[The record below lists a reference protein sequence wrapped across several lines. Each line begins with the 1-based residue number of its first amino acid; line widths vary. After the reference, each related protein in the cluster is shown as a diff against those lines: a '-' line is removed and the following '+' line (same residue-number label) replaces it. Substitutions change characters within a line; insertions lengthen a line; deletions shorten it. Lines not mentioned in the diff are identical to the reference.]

1 MYLRYLGCFT
11 VCLCWW
17 KNLREGGHLKDPDI
31 DGMIILKWIFE
42 KWGGGAWNVSIRLRT
57 GTSVGLL

>member
-1 MYLRYLGCFT
+1 M
-11 VCLCWW
+11 
-17 KNLREGGHLKDPDI
+17 REGGHLEDPDI

-42 KWGGGAWNVSIRLRT
+42 KWGGGTWNVSIWLRT